1 MEPQKA
7 VIKTVDL
14 TKVFRD
20 FFGRRT
26 VNAVEKLNLEVYRG
40 EIFGF
45 LGPNGSG
52 KTTTMKLLLGLLFP
66 TQGKAFVLDKEP
78 SDVMVKQRIGFL
90 PEESYLYRFLT
101 ARETMDFYG
110 KLFGLPKDLRRE
122 RTEQLLE
129 LAGLQKDAWDRPIKE
144 YSKGMARRVGLAQ
157 ALVNDPE
164 LIFLDEPTSG
174 LDPIVSRQ
182 VKDLILKLKSQG
194 KTIFMSSHLLA
205 DVQNVCDR
213 IGIIYRGRFQKIGNV
228 NDLLMIKE
236 QLQIKVKGMRLDK
249 CKEIGDLVNKY
260 GGEVMDISHPLDT
273 LESLFL
279 KTIEEENEGNNSNS
293 KSDN

>member
-66 TQGKAFVLDKEP
+66 TRGKAFVLDKEP

-182 VKDLILKLKSQG
+182 MKDLILKLKSQG

-213 IGIIYRGRFQKIGNV
+213 IGIIYRGRFQKIGSV
-228 NDLLMIKE
+228 TDLLMIKE
-236 QLQIKVKGMRLDK
+236 QLQIKVKGMPLDK
-249 CKEIGDLVNKY
+249 CKEIGALVNKH

-279 KTIEEENEGNNSNS
+279 KTIKEENEGNNSDS